1 MADYMKHYTPPIA
14 LFLAL
19 ALATIA
25 RAQQPFPA
33 GPINPLPPPRDSTG
47 LTPLTEL
54 GTARYKG
61 DDGGLYG
68 GGKNEPPAAHAKAAR
83 KQSAEIVPRDA
94 DGKPAEDGKI
104 GVLSV
109 GMSNTTMEYSVFK
122 RLAEGD
128 PEMSSRVVL
137 VDGAQGGKTAMVWA
151 RPESPV
157 WQEVEARLQRAGI
170 TPQQVQVVWLKQA
183 EGGPGRL
190 GEFPKHA
197 QVLEK
202 HLVGILNL
210 LHQKF
215 PNLRIA
221 YLSSRIYAG
230 LATTPL
236 NPEPYAYE
244 SAFAVRWV
252 IRDQADGKPELNCD
266 PARGEVKSPLV
277 LWGPYLWADGVR
289 PRKSDGLVWTR
300 QDLSPRDG
308 THPSMPDGAR
318 KVAKL
323 LLNFFKTD
331 PYAKRWFTVE
341 SPVAPASK

>member
-1 MADYMKHYTPPIA
+1 MKHHAPSFA
-14 LFLAL
+14 LLIAL
-19 ALATIA
+19 ALATSV

-33 GPINPLPPPRDSTG
+33 GPINPPPPPRDSTG

-54 GTARYKG
+54 GTTTYKG
-61 DDGGLYG
+61 EDGGLYG
-68 GGKNEPPAAHAKAAR
+68 GGKNEPPAAHAEAAR
-83 KQSAEIVPRDA
+83 KQSAEILPRDA
-94 DGKPAEDGKI
+94 DGKPAKDGKI

-109 GMSNTTMEYSVFK
+109 GMSNTTMEYSAFK

-128 PEMSSRVVL
+128 PEMSPQVVL

-151 RPESPV
+151 RPEAPV

-244 SAFAVRWV
+244 GAFAVRWV
-252 IRDQADGKPELNCD
+252 IRDQINGKPELNCD

-289 PRKSDGLVWTR
+289 PRKGDGLVWTK

-308 THPSMPDGAR
+308 THPAMPDGAK

-331 PYAKRWFTVE
+331 PYAKRWFTVD
-341 SPVAPASK
+341 SPVTPASK